1 MRHEPCAASQCY
13 TPTRMF
19 FGGGL
24 LSAALVIFA
33 LVHFIKYRSGNFI
46 WLYVIIFL
54 GPIGAVVYLIVE
66 VLPELRGTHTSSK
79 WLGRRRRI
87 KDLQAVILD
96 NPSAGNYEELAD
108 LYLEQGDY
116 ARARECFARAID
128 SRTAIPDP
136 FYGRALCALQMG
148 DTAAA
153 IPDLEKVASIEPR
166 HDYSRAAGLL
176 ANAYAQTGRNEDADR
191 LFRETLKTSTLSETQ
206 FYYARFLANQ
216 GHLDEARALA
226 QEVVRKR
233 ASVSPQLRRADRQW
247 FSAAESLL
255 KQLNSTKASGGR

>member
-1 MRHEPCAASQCY
+1 
-13 TPTRMF
+13 MF

-24 LSAALVIFA
+24 ISAALVIFA

-66 VLPELRGTHTSSK
+66 VLPELRGAHTSSK
-79 WLGRRRRI
+79 WLGRHRRI
-87 KDLQAVILD
+87 KYLQAVILD

-116 ARARECFARAID
+116 ARARDCFSRAID

-136 FYGRALCALQMG
+136 FYGRALCALQLG
-148 DTAAA
+148 ETAAA
-153 IPDLEKVASIEPR
+153 IPDLEKVVSIDPK
-166 HDYSRAAGLL
+166 HNYNRAAGLL
-176 ANAYAQTGRNEDADR
+176 ANAYAQTGRNEDAER

-233 ASVSPQLRRADRQW
+233 ATVSPQLRRADRQW

-255 KQLNSTKASGGR
+255 KQLNSTKASGGS

>member
-1 MRHEPCAASQCY
+1 
-13 TPTRMF
+13 MF
-19 FGGGL
+19 FGGGI

-79 WLGRRRRI
+79 WLGRRRQI
-87 KDLQAVILD
+87 KYLEAAVVD
-96 NPSAGNYEELAD
+96 NPSAGNYEELAE
-108 LYLEQGDY
+108 LYMEQGNH
-116 ARARECFARAID
+116 ARARECFSKAIS
-128 SRTAIPDP
+128 SRTDTADP
-136 FYGRALCALQMG
+136 FYGRALCALQLG

-153 IPDLEKVASIEPR
+153 IPDLEKVVSLNPK
-166 HDYSRAAGLL
+166 HDYNRAAGLL
-176 ANAYAQTGRNEDADR
+176 ANAYALAGRKEDAER
-191 LFRETLKTSTLSETQ
+191 LFRETLRTSTLSETQ

-216 GHLDEARALA
+216 GRIDEARSLA

-233 ASVSPQLRRADRQW
+233 ATVSPQLRRADRRW
-247 FSAAESLL
+247 FGAAESLL
-255 KQLNSTKASGGR
+255 KEMSSSQARAGQP